1 MSRAFDPAGR
11 VDVVYVVARLS
22 VGGPARRLGLLG
34 SRMHRAFSSVLLSG
48 VPEPHEGSL
57 IEEIRESGAAVV
69 EVPGLRR
76 RIAPLDD
83 LRALWWLYRFFRRTR
98 PMIVSTHTAKAGAL
112 GRLAALAA
120 RVPVRVHTFHG
131 HVLVGY
137 FSPLYSAL
145 FKWIERT
152 LARITTRVI
161 AVSPGVEADLRRLGI
176 ARDRLSVVLP
186 GFDLDGVTGGTGTG
200 LRSDLEVPAGA
211 PLVGIVGRLVPVK
224 NHRLFLDACRRV
236 RRRRPEARFVVVGDG
251 ELAADLRQRAHDLD
265 LDGSIAFTGWRSD
278 LADLYAALDVVV
290 CCSINEGLPAT
301 LVEAGAAGRPV
312 VATAVGGVPDVVTDG
327 VNGLLVPAGDAEAL
341 AGAIEAV
348 LADPE
353 LAARLGREGRQ
364 LAFARYGAQRLVDE
378 TEELYRRLLAP
389 LAPTR
394 VGT

>member
-1 MSRAFDPAGR
+1 VSGR
-11 VDVVYVVARLS
+11 EGTSEHFEVVYVVARLS

-34 SRMHRAFSSVLLSG
+34 SRMQPAFSSVLLSG

-76 RIAPLDD
+76 RISPLDD

-98 PMIVSTHTAKAGAL
+98 PLIVSTHTAKAGAL
-112 GRLAALAA
+112 GRVAALAA
-120 RVPVRVHTFHG
+120 RIPVRVHTFHG

-137 FSPLYSAL
+137 FNPLYSAV
-145 FKWIERT
+145 FKWIERA
-152 LARITTRVI
+152 LALVTTRVI

-176 ARDRLSVVLP
+176 AGDRLAVVLP
-186 GFDLDGVTGGTGTG
+186 GFDLDGVTGGTGG
-200 LRSDLEVPAGA
+200 ALRAELGVPAGA
-211 PLVGIVGRLVPVK
+211 PLVGIVGRLAPVK

-236 RRRRPEARFVVVGDG
+236 RRRRPDARFVVVGDG
-251 ELAADLRQRAHDLD
+251 ELAADLREQARHQD
-265 LDGSIAFTGWRSD
+265 LDGALDFTGWRTD

-327 VNGLLVPAGDAEAL
+327 VNGRLVPSGDAEAL
-341 AGAIEAV
+341 AGAIEEV

-353 LAARLGREGRQ
+353 LAARLGREGRR

-378 TEELYRRLLAP
+378 TEALYRRLLAP
-389 LAPTR
+389 LAATQ
-394 VGT
+394 VDT